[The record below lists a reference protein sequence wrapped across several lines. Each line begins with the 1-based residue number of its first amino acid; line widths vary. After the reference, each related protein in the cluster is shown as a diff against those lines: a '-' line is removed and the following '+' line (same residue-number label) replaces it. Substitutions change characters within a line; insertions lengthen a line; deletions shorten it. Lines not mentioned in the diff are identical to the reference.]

1 MFQKVLVG
9 AKQDQTSRWLVDD
22 LSDLLGA
29 RTWRTYFQKFY
40 DLVLTCLIGPSAVK
54 DFLNQSTDWYS
65 LPDWLDSAAA
75 QNSCPFIQRKIP
87 TASLHLWIPPYS
99 RVTDLSLVN
108 LEWFGIVI
116 DFPARKTAWTSG
128 SWKIR
133 SKRCASGRVWWQCSR
148 RPMIYQLTGTEG
160 WWMVIFILI
169 ILPVFFPEH
178 HVSSCHPP
186 KKLAWWSGCTV
197 HRGSPIAPIG
207 CQACEWIS
215 ISRRVA
221 WQERPGSQ
229 APKLYRQFSS
239 FHLAKDSLFIFGEI
253 KNGGA
258 KIIELQIAIVAKLT
272 RGRTCERT
280 CWLGSPADLYAMV
293 LLTGRRL
300 STTK

>member
-1 MFQKVLVG
+1 MIWNRYWLSGPQNRMNQWQLENPFQEVCIRQSMMTVL
-9 AKQDQTSRWLVDD
+9 KTSDD
-22 LSDLLGA
+22 LSTHWDWGMVDGYLYLN
-29 RTWRTYFQKFY
+29 Y
-40 DLVLTCLIGPSAVK
+40 LTS
-54 DFLNQSTDWYS
+54 
-65 LPDWLDSAAA
+65 
-75 QNSCPFIQRKIP
+75 
-87 TASLHLWIPPYS
+87 
-99 RVTDLSLVN
+99 
-108 LEWFGIVI
+108 
-116 DFPARKTAWTSG
+116 
-128 SWKIR
+128 
-133 SKRCASGRVWWQCSR
+133 
-148 RPMIYQLTGTEG
+148 
-160 WWMVIFILI
+160 
-169 ILPVFFPEH
+169 FFPEH